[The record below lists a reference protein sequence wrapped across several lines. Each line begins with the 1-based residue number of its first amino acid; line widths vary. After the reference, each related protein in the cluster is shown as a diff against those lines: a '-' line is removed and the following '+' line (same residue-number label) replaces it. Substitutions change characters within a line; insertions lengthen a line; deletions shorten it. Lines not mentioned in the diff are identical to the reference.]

1 MGAGL
6 GGNMGCGEAGPARGR
21 TLPVRVEGPSE
32 EAEGVLGEM
41 CTVLRAHTQV
51 RETHGFPADLV
62 CYPEAR
68 ERVCLCVYQ

>member
-1 MGAGL
+1 
-6 GGNMGCGEAGPARGR
+6 MGCGEAGPAGGR

-51 RETHGFPADLV
+51 HEFPADLV